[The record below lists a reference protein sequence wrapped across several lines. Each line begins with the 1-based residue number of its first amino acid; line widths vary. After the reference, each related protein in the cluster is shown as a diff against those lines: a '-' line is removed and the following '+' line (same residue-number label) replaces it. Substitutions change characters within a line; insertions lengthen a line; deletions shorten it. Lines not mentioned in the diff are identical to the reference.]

1 MTDTRITMSV
11 VLIHR
16 WITRL
21 QLYLK
26 PAGEPENIKNT
37 NRHYQLKVVSEV
49 WNRQDEMIINNETI
63 FCTLK
68 YIAKKRRAGNV
79 FFVQLIVW
87 QNQ

>member
-1 MTDTRITMSV
+1 MSV

-21 QLYLK
+21 QLFLK
-26 PAGEPENIKNT
+26 PAGEPENMKNT

-49 WNRQDEMIINNETI
+49 WNRQDEMINNNETI

-68 YIAKKRRAGNV
+68 YIAKKEEQAMY
-79 FFVQLIVW
+79 FSYS
-87 QNQ
+87 